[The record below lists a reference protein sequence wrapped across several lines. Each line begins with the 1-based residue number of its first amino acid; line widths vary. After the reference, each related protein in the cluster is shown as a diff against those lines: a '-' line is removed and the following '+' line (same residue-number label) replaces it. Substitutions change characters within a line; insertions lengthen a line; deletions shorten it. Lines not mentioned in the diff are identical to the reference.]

1 MNKKIMLI
9 TYSLVS
15 LLGTNANACTPASQE
30 YVQSY
35 VQSKLASLP
44 TGPQGPAGAIGPV
57 GAAGVAGP
65 VGATGAVG
73 PAGPAGPA
81 GGGLDF
87 ADFYALMP
95 GDNVATVA
103 AGADVSFPRS
113 GPTSAGGITR
123 IGVSTF
129 NLAAV
134 GTYEVMFQVSV
145 TEPGQLDLSLN
156 GVEQAFS
163 VVGRATGT
171 SQIVGIALV
180 TTAAPNS
187 VLTVRNPTGNPAA
200 LTITT
205 TAGGTAAV
213 SAHLVITRLA

>member
-1 MNKKIMLI
+1 LIRNIMNKKIMLI

-35 VQSKLASLP
+35 VQSQLASLP
-44 TGPQGPAGAIGPV
+44 AGPQ
-57 GAAGVAGP
+57 GP
-65 VGATGAVG
+65 VGATGSAGAVG
-73 PAGPAGPA
+73 PVGPQGPAA
-81 GGGLDF
+81 AGLDF

-95 GDNVATVA
+95 GDNVSTIA
-103 AGADVSFPRS
+103 AGADVSFPRN

-123 IGVSTF
+123 VGVSTF

-145 TEPGQLDLSLN
+145 TEAGQLDLSLN

-180 TTAAPNS
+180 TTAVPNS
-187 VLTVRNPTGNPAA
+187 VLTVRNPAGNAGA

-205 TAGGTAAV
+205 TAGGASAV
-213 SAHLVITRLA
+213 SAHLVITRLS

>member
-9 TYSLVS
+9 TSSLVS

-35 VQSKLASLP
+35 VQSQLASLP
-44 TGPQGPAGAIGPV
+44 AGPQGPVGPAGAIGPV
-57 GAAGVAGP
+57 GPVGPQGPAAAG
-65 VGATGAVG
+65 T
-73 PAGPAGPA
+73 
-81 GGGLDF
+81 DF

-103 AGADVSFPRS
+103 AGADVSFPRN

-134 GTYEVMFQVSV
+134 GTYEAMFQVSV
-145 TEPGQLDLSLN
+145 TEAGQLDLSLN

-171 SQIVGIALV
+171 SQIVGIALL
-180 TTAAPNS
+180 TTAVPNS
-187 VLTVRNPTGNPAA
+187 VLTVRNPAGNAGA

-205 TAGGTAAV
+205 TAGGTTAV
-213 SAHLVITRLA
+213 SAHLVIRRLA

>member
-1 MNKKIMLI
+1 MNKKILLI
-9 TYSLVS
+9 TYALVS

-35 VQSKLASLP
+35 VQSQIASLP
-44 TGPQGPAGAIGPV
+44 PGSQ
-57 GAAGVAGP
+57 GP

-73 PAGPAGPA
+73 AVGPAGAVGPVGPAGPQGPA
-81 GGGLDF
+81 AAGLDF

-95 GDNVATVA
+95 GDNVPTVA
-103 AGADVSFPRS
+103 AGDDVSFPRN

-123 IGVSTF
+123 VGVSTF

-145 TEPGQLDLSLN
+145 SEGGQLDLSLN

-171 SQIVGIALV
+171 SQIVGITLV
-180 TTAAPNS
+180 ATAVPNS
-187 VLTVRNPTGNPAA
+187 LLTVRNPAGNAGS

-205 TAGGTAAV
+205 TAGGASAV
-213 SAHLVITRLA
+213 SAHLVIMRLA

>member
-1 MNKKIMLI
+1 LIRNIMNKKIMLI

-35 VQSKLASLP
+35 VQSQLASLP
-44 TGPQGPAGAIGPV
+44 AGPQGAVGATGPAGAVGPVGPQGPA
-57 GAAGVAGP
+57 AA
-65 VGATGAVG
+65 
-73 PAGPAGPA
+73 
-81 GGGLDF
+81 GLDF

-95 GDNVATVA
+95 GDNVPTVA
-103 AGADVSFPRS
+103 AGADVSFPRN

-129 NLAAV
+129 NLATV
-134 GTYEVMFQVSV
+134 GTYQIMFQVSV
-145 TEPGQLDLSLN
+145 SEAGQLDLSLN

-180 TTAAPNS
+180 TTAVPNS
-187 VLTVRNPTGNPAA
+187 VLTVRNPAGNAGA

-205 TAGGTAAV
+205 TAGGASAV

>member
-35 VQSKLASLP
+35 VQSQLASLP
-44 TGPQGPAGAIGPV
+44 AGPQ
-57 GAAGVAGP
+57 GP
-65 VGATGAVG
+65 VGATGSAGAVG
-73 PAGPAGPA
+73 PVGPQGPSGA
-81 GGGLDF
+81 GLDF

-95 GDNVATVA
+95 GDNVATIA
-103 AGADVSFPRS
+103 AGADISFPRN
-113 GPTSAGGITR
+113 GPTSAGGIAR

-145 TEPGQLDLSLN
+145 SEAGQLDLSLN

-180 TTAAPNS
+180 TTAVPNS

-205 TAGGTAAV
+205 TAGGNSAV
-213 SAHLVITRLA
+213 SAHLVIKRLA

>member
-1 MNKKIMLI
+1 MNKKILLI
-9 TYSLVS
+9 TYALGS

-35 VQSKLASLP
+35 VQSKLSSL
-44 TGPQGPAGAIGPV
+44 TVGPQGPAGATGP
-57 GAAGVAGP
+57 A
-65 VGATGAVG
+65 GAVG
-73 PAGPAGPA
+73 PVGPQGPAGA
-81 GGGLDF
+81 GLDF

-95 GDNVATVA
+95 GDNVATIA
-103 AGADVSFPRS
+103 AGADISFPRN
-113 GPTSAGGITR
+113 GPTSAGGIAR

-145 TEPGQLDLSLN
+145 SEAGQLDLTLN

-163 VVGRATGT
+163 VAGRATGT

-180 TTAAPNS
+180 TTAVPNS

-205 TAGGTAAV
+205 TAGGNSAV
-213 SAHLVITRLA
+213 SAHLVIKRLA

>member
-15 LLGTNANACTPASQE
+15 LLGNNADACTPASQE

-35 VQSKLASLP
+35 VQSKLTSLP
-44 TGPQGPAGAIGPV
+44 AGPQGPAGAIGPT
-57 GAAGVAGP
+57 GVAGA
-65 VGATGAVG
+65 VGAVGPVG
-73 PAGPAGPA
+73 PAGPAA
-81 GGGLDF
+81 ASL

-103 AGADVSFPRS
+103 AGADVSFPQN

-145 TEPGQLDLSLN
+145 SEAGQLDLSLN

>member
-9 TYSLVS
+9 TYALGS

-35 VQSKLASLP
+35 VQSKLASL
-44 TGPQGPAGAIGPV
+44 TVGPQGPAGATGPA
-57 GAAGVAGP
+57 GAV
-65 VGATGAVG
+65 GAVG
-73 PAGPAGPA
+73 PVGPQGPSGA
-81 GGGLDF
+81 GLDF

-95 GDNVATVA
+95 GDNVATIA
-103 AGADVSFPRS
+103 AGADISFPRN
-113 GPTSAGGITR
+113 GPTSAGGIAR

-145 TEPGQLDLSLN
+145 SEAGQLDLTLN

-180 TTAAPNS
+180 TTAVPNS

-205 TAGGTAAV
+205 TAGGNSAV
-213 SAHLVITRLA
+213 SAHLVIKRLA

>member
-15 LLGTNANACTPASQE
+15 LLGTNADACTPASQE

-44 TGPQGPAGAIGPV
+44 AGGLQGPA
-57 GAAGVAGP
+57 
-65 VGATGAVG
+65 GATGAVG
-73 PAGPAGPA
+73 PVGPQGPAA
-81 GGGLDF
+81 AALDF

-103 AGADVSFPRS
+103 AGADVTFPRN

-134 GTYEVMFQVSV
+134 GIYEVMFQVSV
-145 TEPGQLDLSLN
+145 SEAGQLDLSLN

-163 VVGRATGT
+163 VVGRAAGT

-180 TTAAPNS
+180 TTAVPNS
-187 VLTVRNPTGNPAA
+187 VITVRNPAGNPAA

-205 TAGGTAAV
+205 TAGGNAAV